1 MPIAFGHGP
10 CDLDLASLVR
20 DDLFTEQG
28 QRSQCRTVKL
38 DAAFAV
44 VVYCLFQLAE
54 GLHDH
59 FVDFDSVNAVHR
71 LYSFRCS
78 FVRHHR
84 SQAGCADRPAAAISD
99 SAASGVCATRFADRC
114 QTDTDSLRRR
124 LPTSLQSSLKNDI
137 GAIFAVSWGAGEER
151 PTAGPGT
158 RGVIPHPTR
167 GGDLKAPF
175 LHHGEGAGQSAGRRY
190 SGTTPVERSHTLV
203 AAAVRKAVPT
213 ICRSTTPMGSP
224 RKNWV

>member
-59 FVDFDSVNAVHR
+59 LVDLDSVNAVHR
-71 LYSFRCS
+71 LYSFPCS

-99 SAASGVCATRFADRC
+99 SAARGSVPPASQTVPERAWNRSGDDLGHSAR
-114 QTDTDSLRRR
+114 
-124 LPTSLQSSLKNDI
+124 SS
-137 GAIFAVSWGAGEER
+137 
-151 PTAGPGT
+151 
-158 RGVIPHPTR
+158 
-167 GGDLKAPF
+167 
-175 LHHGEGAGQSAGRRY
+175 
-190 SGTTPVERSHTLV
+190 
-203 AAAVRKAVPT
+203 
-213 ICRSTTPMGSP
+213 
-224 RKNWV
+224 